1 MVFWGSKVWKF
12 ECTSFLTPCVLRR
25 RNSTSSSAR
34 LCRLPQAR
42 TTTSSTAWAM
52 NFLLKNKKM
61 PENLEVSGYLL
72 IFAEKSV
79 KKYGQTE

>member
-1 MVFWGSKVWKF
+1 
-12 ECTSFLTPCVLRR
+12 
-25 RNSTSSSAR
+25 
-34 LCRLPQAR
+34 
-42 TTTSSTAWAM
+42 M

>member
-1 MVFWGSKVWKF
+1 LGHSALPLASSKNY
-12 ECTSFLTPCVLRR
+12 E
-25 RNSTSSSAR
+25 
-34 LCRLPQAR
+34 
-42 TTTSSTAWAM
+42 SSTAWAM